1 MTVAA
6 TSTSS
11 TGAPR
16 PSAPSSPSW
25 QAGKL
30 RLLREMCALSFQE
43 ELLYWGVEEN
53 NLDWCCLRKLRLR
66 QEEYKEQQRLEEED
80 TELTSPQ
87 SCEENLQPLDDGL
100 QEDTQSGGCMGRLR
114 DMVENPHSGLP
125 GKIFACLSVLFVAI
139 TAVTLCISTMPD
151 LREEE
156 ERGECSQR
164 CHNIFVLETVCVAW
178 FSLEFLLRFIQTQS
192 KCRFL
197 RTPLNIIDVVAI
209 LPYYIT
215 LIVDSLSDGGKTA
228 GSGNNYL
235 EKVGLVLRVLRAL
248 RIFYVMRLA
257 RHSLGLQVLGL
268 TVKRCTRE
276 FGLLLLFLCV
286 AMALFSPLVFLA
298 ESEMGAKQEFTSIP
312 GSYWWA
318 VISMTTVGY
327 GDMVPRS
334 IPGQVVALSSILSG
348 ILLMAFPVTSIFHTF
363 SRSYLELKEEQSRT
377 LRQKPDSQ
385 DSTKSQNSED
395 SQETDSY
402 EAVAEAAASAV
413 HRRKSM
419 AAQRAAEIK
428 ASART

>member
-1 MTVAA
+1 MIHFGLSGSPFPKRSALSRQLEFPLTRLGKLRGCRSEAEIMDLCDDYDG
-6 TSTSS
+6 SRNEYFFDRS
-11 TGAPR
+11 
-16 PSAPSSPSW
+16 PSAFRTIVSFLA
-25 QAGKL
+25 AGKL

-53 NLDWCCLRKLRLR
+53 HLDWCCLRKLRLR
-66 QEEYKEQQRLEEED
+66 QEEYKEQQSG
-80 TELTSPQ
+80 T
-87 SCEENLQPLDDGL
+87 
-100 QEDTQSGGCMGRLR
+100 GGCMRRLR

-139 TAVTLCISTMPD
+139 TAVTLCVSTMPD

-156 ERGECSQR
+156 ERVSSLSCSQR
-164 CHNIFVLETVCVAW
+164 CYNIFVLETVCVAW

-192 KCRFL
+192 KCTFL
-197 RTPLNIIDVVAI
+197 RTPLNVIDVVAI

-215 LIVDSLSDGGKTA
+215 LIVDSLSVGGKAT

-257 RHSLGLQVLGL
+257 RHSLGLQTLGL
-268 TVKRCTRE
+268 TVRRCTRE

-298 ESEMGAKQEFTSIP
+298 ESELGAKQEFTSIP

-363 SRSYLELKEEQSRT
+363 SRSYVELKAEQTR
-377 LRQKPDSQ
+377 
-385 DSTKSQNSED
+385 SE
-395 SQETDSY
+395 SEFLKFY
-402 EAVAEAAASAV
+402 RGAAAAFFFFLNL
-413 HRRKSM
+413 
-419 AAQRAAEIK
+419 
-428 ASART
+428 T